1 LRSHYRHPHL
11 HLLYGGLRG
20 LPNTA
25 PNRPT
30 NKSTRAPSGLTP
42 MMANCGG
49 QVTRPGR
56 WVGYYVEV
64 KFPSDTGLI
73 EDFVFTTP
81 GYAWPNSLPYAD
93 CTGVA
98 CKGHPL

>member
-1 LRSHYRHPHL
+1 
-11 HLLYGGLRG
+11 
-20 LPNTA
+20 
-25 PNRPT
+25 
-30 NKSTRAPSGLTP
+30 